1 MWRNTVFIS
10 KSYSLS
16 GYVTFLS
23 ENIPFSPIAVYM
35 LKSYKT
41 LHLESIC
48 FTLCICSWKKQNV
61 NWKKR
66 FKNICSNSGQQ
77 PLTQP
82 SKSLEYVLWKI
93 LGRLFIQEIFLQR
106 IFLQACCK
114 PGQTQTKQSVPNS
127 LSKIEKSS
135 PVKTRKNVFK
145 VPKNTLKYLK
155 VLRSFQKY
163 QKVPKIPKI
172 TNNY

>member
-10 KSYSLS
+10 KSYILS

-82 SKSLEYVLWKI
+82 SRSFEYVLWKI
-93 LGRLFIQEIFLQR
+93 L
-106 IFLQACCK
+106 ACCK

-127 LSKIEKSS
+127 WSKIVKSMC
-135 PVKTRKNVFK
+135 TIQYNKNKFQSK
-145 VPKNTLKYLK
+145 LGEMYSKY
-155 VLRSFQKY
+155 
-163 QKVPKIPKI
+163 PKIP
-172 TNNY
+172 